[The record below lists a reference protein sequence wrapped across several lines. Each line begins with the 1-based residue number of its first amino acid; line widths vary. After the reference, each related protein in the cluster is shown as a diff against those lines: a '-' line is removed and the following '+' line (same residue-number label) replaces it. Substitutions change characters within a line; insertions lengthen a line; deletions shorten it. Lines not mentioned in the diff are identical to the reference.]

1 MATWDVRNA
10 MASDESASLYYQPP
24 TLKQPDL
31 GLESP
36 GDVDAGDKASSL
48 MLNVASLEKA
58 RPAHPGELCH
68 FLQRNVDHLVVK
80 SNWDMSW
87 TCL

>member
-1 MATWDVRNA
+1 
-10 MASDESASLYYQPP
+10 
-24 TLKQPDL
+24 
-31 GLESP
+31 
-36 GDVDAGDKASSL
+36 

-80 SNWDMSW
+80 SNWDYVVDVFVRRHLWEDDGSA
-87 TCL
+87 